1 MSCFTVSDILKII
14 VSSEM
19 AVTAYTSV
27 NSVINP
33 GMTRQLQPI
42 DVSVNIPLKD
52 HLWKRLSLLGC
63 LLKPF
68 VSYIF

>member
-1 MSCFTVSDILKII
+1 MSCFTVSGILKII

-27 NSVINP
+27 NSVINTT

-52 HLWKRLSLLGC
+52 HLWKR
-63 LLKPF
+63 F
-68 VSYIF
+68 WVVF